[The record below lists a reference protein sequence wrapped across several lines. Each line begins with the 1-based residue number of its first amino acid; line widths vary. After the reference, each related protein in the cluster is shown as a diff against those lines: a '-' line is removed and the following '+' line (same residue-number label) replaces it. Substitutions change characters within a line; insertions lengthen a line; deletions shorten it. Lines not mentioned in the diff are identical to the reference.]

1 MYRTEKTE
9 CEKRITVDIED
20 LKAMLGVG
28 KVTAARI
35 GEEAGAAM
43 KIGKRKLYN
52 VRKIE
57 EYIDSIT
64 EM

>member
-43 KIGKRKLYN
+43 
-52 VRKIE
+52 
-57 EYIDSIT
+57 
-64 EM
+64 